1 MCWGEIWEWMVCFWG
16 AGMMA
21 VSFLT
26 GSLPQGGGEGMD
38 FGDVFAQHAFLT
50 LSHRE
55 RGQNGGWDF
64 FIFRWPLGAVGV
76 MLFVF
81 CCGVCYRPPEAVA
94 GSLR

>member
-1 MCWGEIWEWMVCFWG
+1 
-16 AGMMA
+16 
-21 VSFLT
+21 
-26 GSLPQGGGEGMD
+26 MD

-81 CCGVCYRPPEAVA
+81 CCGFFKIALIIA
-94 GSLR
+94 GDWGMDDVLWGCEMAHG